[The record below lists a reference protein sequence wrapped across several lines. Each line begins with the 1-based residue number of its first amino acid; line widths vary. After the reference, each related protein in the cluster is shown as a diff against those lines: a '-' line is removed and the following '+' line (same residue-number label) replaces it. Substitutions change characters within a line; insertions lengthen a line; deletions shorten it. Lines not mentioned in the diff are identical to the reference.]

1 MKHQRHFENVGRTAV
16 REAATIENMIA
27 DLQRVVEVL
36 DCDVS
41 TEEERARV
49 RDRSDARY
57 PLLARHLA
65 ARRDNLRVTIAAL
78 EARLS
83 STSADVPVN
92 IASAA

>member
-1 MKHQRHFENVGRTAV
+1 VAPAV

-36 DCDVS
+36 NCDVS
-41 TEEERARV
+41 TEKERARV
-49 RDRSDARY
+49 CDRSDARY
-57 PLLARHLA
+57 PMLARHLA
-65 ARRDNLRVTIAAL
+65 ARRDNLRVTIATL

-83 STSADVPVN
+83 STSTNVSVN

>member
-1 MKHQRHFENVGRTAV
+1 MKHQRHFENVDRTAV

-41 TEEERARV
+41 TEEERTRV
-49 RDRSDARY
+49 RDCSDARY
-57 PLLARHLA
+57 PMLARNLA

-83 STSADVPVN
+83 STSANVRVN